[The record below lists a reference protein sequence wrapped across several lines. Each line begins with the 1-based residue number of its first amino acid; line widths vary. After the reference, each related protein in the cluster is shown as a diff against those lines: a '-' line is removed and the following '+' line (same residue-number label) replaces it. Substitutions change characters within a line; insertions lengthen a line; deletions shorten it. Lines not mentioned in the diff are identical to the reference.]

1 MKVTYTA
8 GPDDIQVWEFDP
20 DDVWQAQA
28 EMVEK
33 RYGKVWDAFLVDV
46 RQGSARARRVLLWHL
61 QRQVHHTLRLEDV
74 PDFKMG
80 AVKVEH
86 SVDELVRIRER
97 VAKSSLSE
105 EDKEGLL
112 AAFDVEISDAMAEA
126 EAGKAPATDASSIS
140 SE

>member
-8 GPDDIQVWEFDP
+8 GPGDVTVWEFDP
-20 DDVWQAQA
+20 DDVPQSQA

-33 RYGKVWDAFLVDV
+33 RYGRNWDTFLVDV
-46 RQGSARARRVLLWHL
+46 RQGSARARKVLLWHL
-61 QRQVHHTLRLEDV
+61 QRLTHHTLRIEDV

-86 SVDELVRIRER
+86 SVDELLLIRDR
-97 VAKSSLSE
+97 VAKSSLSD

-126 EAGKAPATDASSIS
+126 EAGKAEPTDVSTTS
-140 SE
+140 

>member
-8 GPDDIQVWEFDP
+8 GPDDVTVWEFDP

-33 RYGKVWDAFLVDV
+33 RYGKNWDTFLIDV

-86 SVDELVRIRER
+86 SVDELILIRDR

-126 EAGKAPATDASSIS
+126 EAGKAESSGASTTS
-140 SE
+140 